1 MPINR
6 GFGGGGLL
14 GGGINDDDDLVLL
27 LHELL
32 PAASTIRRTT
42 LYFPISKTF
51 VPDLAIEEEEVE
63 EDMTVM
69 LRAQN
74 FLFAKALG

>member
-14 GGGINDDDDLVLL
+14 GGGIDNDDLVLL
-27 LHELL
+27 LHALL
-32 PAASTIRRTT
+32 PAASTVWRTT

-51 VPDLAIEEEEVE
+51 VPDLAIEDEEVE
-63 EDMTVM
+63 EDITVM
-69 LRAQN
+69 VRA
-74 FLFAKALG
+74 

>member
-6 GFGGGGLL
+6 GFGGGGFL
-14 GGGINDDDDLVLL
+14 GGGIDDDDDDDDLVLL
-27 LHELL
+27 LHALL
-32 PAASTIRRTT
+32 SAASTIWRTT

-69 LRAQN
+69 VRA
-74 FLFAKALG
+74 